1 MSWTYV
7 MDLCHGPM
15 SWTYVMDQCHEPM
28 PSPLTRLVLFK
39 GVVKYIDL
47 CHQPPF
53 LSGGALL
60 YDSAANLQQAEKEAK
75 VAVRAATKA
84 AKEKVTPSKSKVTPS
99 KSKQTPSKG
108 DAGGGGESGMPEEKP
123 DAEVK
128 GGGKKRK
135 ADMVA
140 VR

>member
-60 YDSAANLQQAEKEAK
+60 YDSAANAAVIDQGAEYS
-75 VAVRAATKA
+75 VDVLLFAA
-84 AKEKVTPSKSKVTPS
+84 S
-99 KSKQTPSKG
+99 
-108 DAGGGGESGMPEEKP
+108 AGGEGGQGGRASGDEGRQGEGHPLQIE
-123 DAEVK
+123 
-128 GGGKKRK
+128 
-135 ADMVA
+135 
-140 VR
+140 